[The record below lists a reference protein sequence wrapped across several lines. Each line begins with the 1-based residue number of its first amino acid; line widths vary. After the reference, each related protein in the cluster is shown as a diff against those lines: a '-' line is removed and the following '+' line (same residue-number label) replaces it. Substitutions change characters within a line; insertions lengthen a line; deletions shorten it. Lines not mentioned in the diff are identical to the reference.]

1 MMLRQGRKG
10 KAMNKRVWLLVLA
23 VASLVSLSCQV
34 EKRTMSVTG
43 TGKVSFVP
51 DAVSFSVT
59 IRNLSPTL
67 EEAAGQTKKTVA
79 DILDLSRKYG
89 IDEKDLTT
97 SYIRTDKEYTNQNGN
112 EAPKFIGYSSTQSTA
127 ITYRDLSKFEAF
139 SRDLLQLK
147 ITSMDDMAFSRSNY
161 AEVASQADMLALDD
175 ARQAA
180 QKMADKMK
188 VQLGEVLFI
197 SNTGENPPAEYA
209 GAYETRS
216 FAKNSGGGIVL
227 SPGQLS
233 VAKSVQVVFK
243 IK

>member
-1 MMLRQGRKG
+1 
-10 KAMNKRVWLLVLA
+10 MNKRIWLLTLA
-23 VASLVSLSCQV
+23 VASLLSLSCQV
-34 EKRTMSVTG
+34 EKRTMNVTG
-43 TGKVSFVP
+43 TGKATFVP
-51 DAVSFSVT
+51 DTVSFSVT

-79 DILDLSRKYG
+79 DILNVSKKYG

-97 SYIRTDKEYTNQNGN
+97 SYIRTDKEYANQNGN
-112 EAPKFIGYSSTQSTA
+112 EAPKFIGYSSTQSTN
-127 ITYRDLSKFEAF
+127 IVYKDLPKFEAF
-139 SRDLLQLK
+139 SKELLGLK

-161 AEVASQADMLALDD
+161 AEYASQADLLALDD

-197 SNTGENPPAEYA
+197 SNTGENPPAVYA
-209 GAYETRS
+209 GSYDARS
-216 FAKNSGGGIVL
+216 FAKNVGGGIVL
-227 SPGQLS
+227 SPGALA
-233 VAKSVQVVFK
+233 VTKNVQVVFK